1 MGQGTIDQVGEDLL
15 DRGRAESST
24 DTHSM
29 TPASGEWRL
38 PTWLVKNLVMKPLTT
53 KPRGTHWCPVCV
65 RDPAGYGRQARRN
78 RYLA

>member
-1 MGQGTIDQVGEDLL
+1 
-15 DRGRAESST
+15 
-24 DTHSM
+24 M